1 MSPTTNSVVLRGVSQ
16 ASSEHNVNVDWA
28 VLTHY
33 SPAASAQTYS
43 ACTLGLISLDFR
55 VAKSL
60 LKIAE
65 NIKAKKA
72 RGFMPLSFGNNK
84 VTDMA

>member
-1 MSPTTNSVVLRGVSQ
+1 M
-16 ASSEHNVNVDWA
+16 DWA
-28 VLTHY
+28 LFTHF

-43 ACTLGLISLDFR
+43 ACTLGLISFDFR

-65 NIKAKKA
+65 NLKAKNAK
-72 RGFMPLSFGNNK
+72 GFTPLLFGNDK
-84 VTDMA
+84 VTEMA